1 MNKKDMILVYMG
13 LLFAAFIWGINPT
26 IMKIGLIY
34 MSNISYNFIRMLV
47 ALLVSIIILIISKRY
62 KRMEM
67 RDIGKIFLITLFG
80 FFLFQIFLIW
90 GVSKTTA
97 GNTSIIMATLPVYVI
112 IINYI
117 FKIEKINKKIVL
129 GIFLSILGVVLIVLA
144 SGANLSIS
152 KNDALGIVIISISQ
166 LAYAIYTVFSKTLV
180 KKYSNYQVIFM
191 VILFTTIFYSFASL
205 KEISNIDWSGLP
217 LIAWLSIV
225 GSGIFAMF
233 VGNVIWVWA
242 VNRIGSS
249 KTSLFTNLQPV
260 ISIISGYF
268 ILGETFRIGQIFGG
282 IIVLY
287 GVYIT
292 RDNKKSEA

>member
-1 MNKKDMILVYMG
+1 MDKKNTVLVYIG

-34 MSNISYNFIRMLV
+34 MSNISYNFLRMAV
-47 ALLVSIIILIISKRY
+47 ALVVSLIILILSKTY
-62 KRMEM
+62 KKMEM
-67 RDIGKIFLITLFG
+67 KDIGKICIIALFG
-80 FFLFQIFLIW
+80 FFLFQIFLIL
-90 GVSKTTA
+90 GVSNTTA

-117 FKIEKINKKIVL
+117 FKIENINKRIVS
-129 GIFLSILGVVLIVLA
+129 GIFLSIIGVTLIVLA

-152 KNDALGIVIISISQ
+152 KQDTIGILIISLAQ
-166 LAYAIYTVFSKTLV
+166 FAYAGYTVFSKTLV

-191 VILFTTIFYSFASL
+191 VILFTSVFYSFISL
-205 KEISNIDWSGLP
+205 KEISSIDWCEVP
-217 LIAWLSIV
+217 IVAWMSIV
-225 GSGIFAMF
+225 GSGVFAMF
-233 VGNVIWVWA
+233 IGNVIWVWA
-242 VNRIGSS
+242 VNKIGSS
-249 KTSLFTNLQPV
+249 KTALFTNLQPV

-268 ILGETFRIGQIFGG
+268 ILGETFRIEQIFGG

-292 RDNKKSEA
+292 RENRKNEV